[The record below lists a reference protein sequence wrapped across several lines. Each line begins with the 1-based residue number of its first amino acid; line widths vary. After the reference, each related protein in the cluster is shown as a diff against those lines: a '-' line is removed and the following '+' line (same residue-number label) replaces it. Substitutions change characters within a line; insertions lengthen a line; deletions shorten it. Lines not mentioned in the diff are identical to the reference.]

1 LPLIEI
7 DTPTVIPVFGLRISV
22 GAITINGLLAESPGA
37 PAAVNCTVPEMGN
50 GGVTSGTVKV
60 PEVPA

>member
-1 LPLIEI
+1 MPLIEI
-7 DTPTVIPVFGLRISV
+7 DTPAVIPVFGLRISV
-22 GAITINGLLAESPGA
+22 GAITVNGLLAESLV
-37 PAAVNCTVPEMGN
+37 PAAINVTVPETGK